1 MAKITVLPSQVQ
13 TQPFNGL
20 IYSEPS
26 SLGGIDGP
34 GLLDSIGLS
43 GFRIFFFQTVKNEL
57 VVVAPSD
64 YVVMLLDILF

>member
-1 MAKITVLPSQVQ
+1 MAKITVLQSQVQ

-43 GFRIFFFQTVKNEL
+43 GFRIFFSKNEL

-64 YVVMLLDILF
+64 YVVLLIDILF